1 MTDESLPSTRLST
14 KRSLFITLGVVLFVI
29 LVAGFKSLAE
39 EHQWLS
45 VAPVST
51 RLEALREQGRPVV
64 VFFHSPAC
72 SSCKQ
77 VQQTLAA
84 VYPAYRETVFLL
96 DVDTTDTRERELV
109 ERTGVQITPTLLLVN
124 ASGAEKLLVGEIS
137 TADLRAELD
146 ALAGGVP

>member
-1 MTDESLPSTRLST
+1 MTDESLPSTRMSK

-29 LVAGFKSLAE
+29 LVAGVKALAE
-39 EHQWLS
+39 EHHWLS
-45 VAPVST
+45 VAPVTT
-51 RLEALREQGRPVV
+51 RLEALREQGQPVV

-137 TADLRAELD
+137 SADLRAELD